1 MGLEW
6 ELHFLLIQQKSR
18 LGCTLG
24 EGLASTFA
32 SLRVRSLIL
41 LILMLNLS
49 MSQSDLTRVLPLA
62 WQNYLDYQPQ
72 LAGYKARYTP
82 ELAAAALDR
91 FEAAL
96 LLPDAQARKADP
108 ELTRLELV
116 TQGREFLEVWQWL
129 EGYIEGAYP
138 GAAYKA
144 MRDAAGYK
152 SYAAAAGSDWSA
164 MTALMNSAKQFV
176 KLHDEELQAKGDM
189 PKTFAARV
197 VAEAADVETL
207 LKRMAREAQAAT
219 DGTSARLT
227 ALLACLEEWMGVS
240 RDAQRVF
247 LRQPEVARLFQV
259 EYLLSIVGGGA
270 QAGVRGTLTLADGS
284 PAAGV
289 PVAIQGK
296 VDTVSDA
303 DGRFALAVAAGSYAL
318 VLGGSGGWLRQE
330 LPVTVEAGVKRRVD
344 GVVGREG

>member
-1 MGLEW
+1 
-6 ELHFLLIQQKSR
+6 
-18 LGCTLG
+18 
-24 EGLASTFA
+24 
-32 SLRVRSLIL
+32 
-41 LILMLNLS
+41 MLNLS

-62 WQNYLDYQPQ
+62 WQNYADHQPK
-72 LAGYKARYTP
+72 LAAYKARYTP
-82 ELAAAALDR
+82 GFATAALGR

-96 LLPDAQARKADP
+96 LLPDVQARNADP
-108 ELTRLELV
+108 ELTRIELL
-116 TQGREFLEVWQWL
+116 TQAREFLEVWQWL

-138 GAAYKA
+138 GAANYRA

-176 KLHDEELQAKGDM
+176 ALHNAELQAKGDM

-207 LKRMAREAQAAT
+207 LKRMAREEQTAT
-219 DGTSARLT
+219 AGTSERGT

-247 LRQPEVARLFQV
+247 LRQPDVARLFQV
-259 EYLLSIVGGGA
+259 EYRLGIVGGGA

-289 PVAIQGK
+289 PVAIAGK
-296 VDTVSDA
+296 VETTSDD
-303 DGRFALAVAAGSYAL
+303 DGRFALAVAAGTYTV
-318 VLGGSGGWLRQE
+318 VLGGSNGWAQQE
-330 LPVTVEAGVKRRVD
+330 LPVVVEAGVKKRLD
-344 GVVGREG
+344 GVVGPAVVN

>member
-1 MGLEW
+1 
-6 ELHFLLIQQKSR
+6 
-18 LGCTLG
+18 
-24 EGLASTFA
+24 
-32 SLRVRSLIL
+32 
-41 LILMLNLS
+41 MLNLS

-62 WQNYLDYQPQ
+62 WQNYLDNQPK

-82 ELAAAALDR
+82 ELATAAQAR

-96 LLPDAQARKADP
+96 LLPDAQARNADP
-108 ELTRLELV
+108 ELTRMELL

-129 EGYIEGAYP
+129 EGYIEGTYP
-138 GAAYKA
+138 GAAYKP

-164 MTALMNSAKQFV
+164 MMALMNSAKQFV
-176 KLHDEELQAKGDM
+176 ALHDAELQAKGDM
-189 PKTFAARV
+189 PATFAARV

-227 ALLACLEEWMGVS
+227 ALRACLEEFMVVS

-247 LRQPEVARLFQV
+247 LRQPDVARLFQV
-259 EYLLSIVGGGA
+259 EYLLSMVGGGA

-289 PVAIQGK
+289 PVGIAGQA
-296 VDTVSDA
+296 DTVSDE
-303 DGRFALAVAAGSYAL
+303 DGRFALAVAAGNYTV
-318 VLGGSGGWLRQE
+318 VLGGNGGWVKQE
-330 LPVTVEAGVKRRVD
+330 LPVAVEAGVKRRVD
-344 GVVGREG
+344 GVVGRVG

>member
-1 MGLEW
+1 
-6 ELHFLLIQQKSR
+6 
-18 LGCTLG
+18 
-24 EGLASTFA
+24 
-32 SLRVRSLIL
+32 
-41 LILMLNLS
+41 MLNLS

-62 WQNYLDYQPQ
+62 WQNYLDYQPK
-72 LAGYKARYTP
+72 LAAYKARYTP
-82 ELAAAALDR
+82 ELAAVALANFDK
-91 FEAAL
+91 AL
-96 LLPDAQARKADP
+96 LLPDAQARNADP
-108 ELTRLELV
+108 ELTRIELL

-129 EGYIEGAYP
+129 GGYIETAYP

-164 MTALMNSAKQFV
+164 MTALMTSAKQFV
-176 KLHDEELQAKGDM
+176 KLHDKELQTKGDM
-189 PKTFAARV
+189 PDTFAERV
-197 VAEAADVETL
+197 RAEAADVETL

-227 ALLACLEEWMGVS
+227 ALLSCLEEFMVVS

-247 LRQPEVARLFQV
+247 LRQPDVARLFQV
-259 EYLLSIVGGGA
+259 EYLRGLVGGGA

-289 PVAIQGK
+289 PVAIAGQA
-296 VDTVSDA
+296 DTVSDA
-303 DGRFALAVAAGSYAL
+303 DGRFALAVAAGSYTV
-318 VLGGSGGWLRQE
+318 VLGGSGGWARQE

-344 GVVGREG
+344 GVVGKAG